1 MSDRGSV
8 LPLLAGY
15 LAILLLSSFGTAA
28 VISAESLGV
37 RLQGIADA
45 AVLAGHDAA
54 NHRGIPDQ
62 GTLNQYVREFLA
74 TAPSVK
80 RVRFTKVSVSVTGEI
95 SEVTICAF
103 WQEMLG
109 VLDAKYAQVCRFA
122 QAKSFAVL

>member
-45 AVLAGHDAA
+45 AVLAGHEAA
-54 NHRGIPDQ
+54 SHRGVPDP
-62 GTLNQYVREFLA
+62 GALNQYVREFLA
-74 TAPSVK
+74 TAPSVEG
-80 RVRFTKVSVSVTGEI
+80 VRFTKVSVSVKGEI
-95 SEVTICAF
+95 SKVTLCAF
-103 WQEMLG
+103 WQDMLG
-109 VLDAKYAQVCRFA
+109 VLDAKNAQVCRSA